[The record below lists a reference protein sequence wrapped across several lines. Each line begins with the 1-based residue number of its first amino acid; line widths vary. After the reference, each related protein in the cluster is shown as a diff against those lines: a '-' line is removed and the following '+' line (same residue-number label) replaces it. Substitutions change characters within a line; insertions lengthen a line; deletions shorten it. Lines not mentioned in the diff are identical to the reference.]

1 MLGKGKR
8 AGRRILAAWLT
19 TVITA
24 AVMPIYGLTA
34 GAASYRG
41 SGTQSDPYLVE
52 TAAQLDGMRDN
63 LSAHYKLANTIDLSD
78 YGDFTPIGNLSD
90 YFTGSFSCDLGSDGY
105 PLYAIKN
112 LRVTVENS
120 NYVAENDNLWEAAL
134 FGAVKNSTITNIY
147 VLNVKIVNNV
157 PGGNSGS
164 VAWGNYNPGQG
175 EQAAAALIGFAVDST
190 IKGCMSSGVVEAK
203 SNNAAGLIGSIV
215 GGSVRNCYSTVNVT
229 TSGLW
234 NTGGL
239 IGTCNAEVSNCFA
252 TGDVFGGP
260 TEPTTGGLIGSV
272 QDLEYLITNC
282 YSTGTVAS
290 NGNSLLGYDT
300 NSTPTYAMN
309 CYTTGAIDG
318 KSNPQTNTTVLN
330 NNYILNTVNGYQPE
344 FASVSRA
351 ELLEA
356 FSGLPDWTTEGVE
369 YPQLKSVK
377 ILEDEDRYVPGQV
390 TEVPDDGGDTS
401 SEPGDNSENDSSRV
415 PAASLE
421 DVTAKINALP
431 EAKNVTADDIQAI
444 MEAQKAYDSLSAA
457 DKKAVPTEL
466 AQKMLAVYSA
476 SMPVILK
483 DVADRVRALPDE
495 LTTENK
501 DEILAIQ
508 AEYEF
513 LTEDTRSALAADLQ
527 EKLTK
532 ALEWLETAG
541 YADTALDAGV
551 MTTAELILIIVL
563 SSLIVLTLGFNV
575 FATVKQVTKL
585 RKYNK

>member
-1 MLGKGKR
+1 M
-8 AGRRILAAWLT
+8 
-19 TVITA
+19 
-24 AVMPIYGLTA
+24 
-34 GAASYRG
+34 
-41 SGTQSDPYLVE
+41 
-52 TAAQLDGMRDN
+52 
-63 LSAHYKLANTIDLSD
+63 
-78 YGDFTPIGNLSD
+78 
-90 YFTGSFSCDLGSDGY
+90 
-105 PLYAIKN
+105 
-112 LRVTVENS
+112 
-120 NYVAENDNLWEAAL
+120 
-134 FGAVKNSTITNIY
+134 
-147 VLNVKIVNNV
+147 
-157 PGGNSGS
+157 
-164 VAWGNYNPGQG
+164 
-175 EQAAAALIGFAVDST
+175 
-190 IKGCMSSGVVEAK
+190 
-203 SNNAAGLIGSIV
+203 
-215 GGSVRNCYSTVNVT
+215 
-229 TSGLW
+229 
-234 NTGGL
+234 
-239 IGTCNAEVSNCFA
+239 
-252 TGDVFGGP
+252 FGGP

-541 YADTALDAGV
+541 DADTALDAGV